1 MLCDQ
6 SIFSLF
12 PTVNFLVSEP
22 TMKDTPVG
30 VDFYRIGERGRQHG
44 PFGVLHPLHNV
55 AGVSLEDIV
64 NLSHIDKSRHFSL
77 THSLT
82 HYLLSTLQEGYD
94 PCEGYDD
101 DQKVCSFCPNGIVDE
116 DMIAPG
122 SEYSCGDALG
132 VATLLFNSTD
142 ECADIQSAEDIC
154 CQKKGNQS
162 LN

>member
-82 HYLLSTLQEGYD
+82 HSLTT
-94 PCEGYDD
+94 
-101 DQKVCSFCPNGIVDE
+101 
-116 DMIAPG
+116 
-122 SEYSCGDALG
+122 YS
-132 VATLLFNSTD
+132 LLFRKVITLAKD
-142 ECADIQSAEDIC
+142 MTTIKKFVHSA
-154 CQKKGNQS
+154 QMV
-162 LN
+162 LWTRT